1 MPGSGFPSENPWESA
16 PMSLWRHQSLD
27 PSLHAARARVAEGFA
42 KEHVLET
49 AIHEGRIYGLGQQH
63 YRAVRRHSLR
73 AVLADD
79 GKQGDALW

>member
-1 MPGSGFPSENPWESA
+1 
-16 PMSLWRHQSLD
+16 
-27 PSLHAARARVAEGFA
+27 VAEGFA

-49 AIHEGRIYGLGQQH
+49 AIHEGRIYGLNQRH
-63 YRAVRRHSLR
+63 YQAVRRHSLR

>member
-1 MPGSGFPSENPWESA
+1 
-16 PMSLWRHQSLD
+16 MSLWRHQSLD

-49 AIHEGRIYGLGQQH
+49 AIYEGRIYGLGQRH
-63 YRAVRRHSLR
+63 YQAVRRHSLR
-73 AVLADD
+73 AVLAGD

>member
-1 MPGSGFPSENPWESA
+1 
-16 PMSLWRHQSLD
+16 MSLWRHQSLD

-49 AIHEGRIYGLGQQH
+49 AIIEGRQYGLNQLH

-73 AVLADD
+73 ALLAGD
-79 GKQGDALW
+79 KAGDAHW